1 MFDVRRSTFSPLS
14 RMSVVSIVIP
24 CYRSAASLEELVARL
39 LKVSADLRRDFEI
52 ILVDDRSPD
61 ETWAVAQRLKAEHG
75 APLKIVR
82 LLKNSGQH
90 NALLCGLHVASGEIV
105 VTMDDDLQ
113 NPPEEIPKLIA
124 ALETGYDLAIG
135 AYERKEHPAARNF
148 GGELIDRLL
157 RGIFKL
163 PAEFQLTSFRAVRRV
178 VVENACRMSGVFPYL
193 TAMLLSHTSNPVNV
207 PVRHEPRRHGRSGY
221 TLRRS
226 FSLAANLILNYS
238 SWPLYLVGALC
249 LAAFCF
255 SLGFGAWVL
264 IRALLHDTSVP
275 GWASTVVIISFFNA
289 LTLLCLYVFG
299 LYLSRLN
306 LQLTR
311 TATHFTISEQQ
322 H

>member
-1 MFDVRRSTFSPLS
+1 MSTI
-14 RMSVVSIVIP
+14 SIVIP
-24 CYRSAASLEELVARL
+24 CYRSAESLEELIARL
-39 LKVSADLRRDFEI
+39 LRVGAEMRREMEI
-52 ILVDDRSPD
+52 VLVDDRSPD
-61 ETWAVAQRLKAEHG
+61 DTWAVLQRLKAQHG
-75 APLKIVR
+75 RPLKIVR

-90 NALLCGLHVASGEIV
+90 NALLCGLHLAHGEIV

-124 ALETGYDLAIG
+124 AVEAGYDLAIG
-135 AYERKEHPAARNF
+135 AYARKEHSAARNF
-148 GGELIDRLL
+148 GGDLIDRVL
-157 RGIFKL
+157 RSIFDL
-163 PAEFQLTSFRAVRRV
+163 PSDFQLTSFRAARHP
-178 VVENACRMSGVFPYL
+178 VVENACRMSGVFPYI
-193 TAMLLSHTSNPVNV
+193 TAMLLSHASNQVNV
-207 PVRHEPRRHGRSGY
+207 EVRHDPRRHGASGY

-226 FSLAANLILNYS
+226 LRLAANLILNYS

-255 SLGFGAWVL
+255 SLGFGTWTFA
-264 IRALLHDTSVP
+264 RALLHDTSVP

-306 LQLTR
+306 LQITR